1 MRGGAVLVRDC
12 VGSGLSA
19 TDEWAGYSG
28 VDREKSWVNEGVEQT
43 GIGLKGTEWL
53 LLVALV
59 VAFAPALVELSD
71 VWSRYDYYSHGYMV
85 PLAALWAATAQRK
98 VLPRLPIE
106 RSPLGGVLL
115 CLCLLLYGVGRLA
128 SIVSLQGLALVLSVA
143 SAVYFA
149 RGSAWLRSLGFSI
162 SYLIFMVP
170 LPQVLIIP
178 FIAKLQLLVSSVA
191 IRVVHS
197 MGMPVFRDGN
207 VMHLPG
213 GESLFVAEACSGI
226 TSILTLVPLAVFL
239 AYFTQ
244 PNLARRF
251 ALVLAVVPLA
261 MLGNLIRV
269 VGTIYAAQR
278 FGSEVATGDL
288 FHQWAGILTYVLGCF
303 ALLAIGGLMT
313 RALPAYKSHT
323 AP

>member
-1 MRGGAVLVRDC
+1 MTERVER
-12 VGSGLSA
+12 SGIAL
-19 TDEWAGYSG
+19 
-28 VDREKSWVNEGVEQT
+28 Q
-43 GIGLKGTEWL
+43 GTEWL
-53 LLVALV
+53 LLIALIA
-59 VAFAPALVELSD
+59 AFAPALVALSD

-98 VLPRLPIE
+98 VLPRLPVE
-106 RSPLGGVLL
+106 RSLLGGVLL
-115 CLCLLLYGVGRLA
+115 GFCLMLYLVGLFA

-143 SAVYFA
+143 CAVYFA
-149 RGSAWLRSLGFSI
+149 RGRAWLRSLSFSI

-170 LPQVLIIP
+170 VPQSLITP
-178 FIAKLQLLVSSVA
+178 FIAKLQLLVSGTA

-197 MGMPVFRDGN
+197 MGMSVYRDGN

-244 PNLARRF
+244 PNWSRRL
-251 ALVLAVVPLA
+251 ALVVAVVPLA
-261 MLGNLIRV
+261 MLGNLTRV
-269 VGTIYAAQR
+269 VLTIYVAQHY
-278 FGSEVATGDL
+278 GSEVATGGI
-288 FHQWAGILTYVLGCF
+288 FHEWAGILTYVLGCF

-313 RALPAYKSHT
+313 RVLPTYKSHT
-323 AP
+323 PQ